1 MASRV
6 VTEMHAARRYLT
18 NVLMHLSVDADNLT
32 VYQLI
37 QILDH
42 FAEHPTEYIELTND
56 NNF

>member
-1 MASRV
+1 MAIQV

-18 NVLMHLSVDADNLT
+18 NVLLHLSVDSDNLT

-37 QILDH
+37 QLLDH
-42 FAEHPTEYIELTND
+42 FAEHPNEYIELTND